1 MNVIPRT
8 CRARQIRYLRFYSMI
23 VNHWKIGMFVC
34 LFVCFLFYFFCWVH
48 VAHYLSFLCCYFF
61 IYVLCIV
68 CPMFLKHFFF
78 VIFHFYRQCKRYN
91 TFTQDITHIVLTD
104 YWITT
109 DIKLFHLNL
118 SWSEL
123 QTILYLMELF
133 PLSFRK
139 LWVYLFYLLLSYLKL
154 NQRIYQFLDK

>member
-1 MNVIPRT
+1 MSVSDECYTKNLSCAPNWIST
-8 CRARQIRYLRFYSMI
+8 FLFHDSKSLT
-23 VNHWKIGMFVC
+23 NWDVC

-61 IYVLCIV
+61 VYVLCIV

-91 TFTQDITHIVLTD
+91 TFTQDITHLVLTL

-109 DIKLFHLNL
+109 DIKLFHLKL

-139 LWVYLFYLLLSYLKL
+139 YEYTFFIYCYL
-154 NQRIYQFLDK
+154 I

>member
-1 MNVIPRT
+1 MG
-8 CRARQIRYLRFYSMI
+8 CL
-23 VNHWKIGMFVC
+23 FVC
-34 LFVCFLFYFFCWVH
+34 LFFILFFLLGPCCSLFKFSVLLFFCLRPVYC
-48 VAHYLSFLCCYFF
+48 VPNVF
-61 IYVLCIV
+61 
-68 CPMFLKHFFF
+68 KTFFF